1 MDQCQKKNGQNF
13 VWTPSFPILPKIQIT
28 ISNLFSRHHNSDL
41 TNKNHKLTQKNTQND
56 PKQPTQA
63 KTTQNET
70 QNEPKWAKASQTDP
84 KGDLSW
90 SKTSQNDPK
99 PAKTTQKET

>member
-1 MDQCQKKNGQNF
+1 MDRTLFELLVSQ
-13 VWTPSFPILPKIQIT
+13 SFQRCIQIT
-28 ISNLFSRHHNSDL
+28 INNLFSRNHNSDL

-70 QNEPKWAKASQTDP
+70 QNEPK
-84 KGDLSW
+84 
-90 SKTSQNDPK
+90 
-99 PAKTTQKET
+99 